1 MKKLVITSVV
11 SALMLGTSLFGATEA
26 DTKALVEETVK
37 YCKSV
42 SKDECLKA
50 IDSNKFENGELF
62 IFAFDYEAR
71 GVANGK
77 IKKIIG
83 KKLWNLKNPDGM
95 YVFQEQVKIAK
106 QPNGG
111 WLTYKWKT
119 PSGSAIM
126 KKSFLKD
133 VDGSFY
139 VGAGLTV
146 K

>member
-1 MKKLVITSVV
+1 MKRLLITSMV
-11 SALMLGTSLFGATEA
+11 STLLLGTSLFGATEA
-26 DTKALVEETVK
+26 ETKSLVMDTVK
-37 YCKSV
+37 YCKTV
-42 SKDECLKA
+42 SKNECLKA
-50 IDSNKFENGELF
+50 IDNNKFENGELF

-95 YVFQEQVKIAK
+95 YVFREQIKVA
-106 QPNGG
+106 QQSGGG

-119 PSGSAIM
+119 PNGSAIM
-126 KKSFLKD
+126 KKSFIHD

-139 VGAGLTV
+139 VGSGLTV